1 MNIEYEIYNPG
12 GNITAL
18 VINKNYNKKEIK
30 DINDYL
36 LKKYKQVEQVAFLD
50 IDKNNLKMAGGEF
63 CVNAARCALYYNI
76 KIFNK
81 DEITFLDKRIK
92 GKINNNYISIKYD
105 INKNI
110 KDIIKT
116 NARTIVYLEGISIVI
131 LDKETND
138 LLLKQKSMNKI
149 KTILKDLDINDKA
162 VGIVL
167 IDEYSINPFIWVK
180 DIDTLYNETACGSA
194 SIATALYYY
203 LKTNKKE
210 YRIMQPSKEE
220 LEIKLNIKNCI
231 LKEIEI
237 KGVIK
242 NENTKC

>member
-36 LKKYKQVEQVAFLD
+36 LNKYKQVEQVAFLD

-63 CVNAARCALYYNI
+63 CVNAARCALYYSI
-76 KIFNK
+76 KILNK